1 MVKFFKERCNLCFV
15 SGFSVKMDDNKPAL
29 DLLSAWYT
37 LAQLKPNLVLE
48 HLTINMIYILGV
60 KIKKS

>member
-15 SGFSVKMDDNKPAL
+15 SGFSVKMEDNKSAL

-37 LAQLKPNLVLE
+37 LAPLEPNLVLE
-48 HLTINMIYILGV
+48 HLT
-60 KIKKS
+60 

>member
-15 SGFSVKMDDNKPAL
+15 SGFSVKMEDNKPAL
-29 DLLSAWYT
+29 DLLSTWYT
-37 LAQLKPNLVLE
+37 LAPLE
-48 HLTINMIYILGV
+48 TKTSLRTSNMIYILGV